1 MGTFVVLAR
10 KVENLPVAVTV
21 HIAEAAINKENKD
34 SDRSC
39 L

>member
-1 MGTFVVLAR
+1 MG
-10 KVENLPVAVTV
+10 VENLPAVGTV